1 MFDFHARLGAGPD
14 AAGALLAA
22 MDGTGIER
30 AAVCA
35 GGLLDLD
42 RLSVQVAHGGRSEV
56 AADNE
61 RTLALC
67 AGTGGRLLP
76 FFFADPCR
84 DVAAYRAGAARFR
97 GLEISPAVHGFR
109 LDDPGVHALVEVAAG
124 ARHPVYVVCLAHPGT
139 RTGDLVALARRFPEV
154 TFVYGHCGHTG
165 LDASGLAEIAP
176 LPNIV
181 AETSGCY
188 TVVAGLALRRLGPE
202 RVVFGTEY
210 PLQHPR
216 VEVAKLAAVP
226 MSRADRHLVMSANA
240 CRLLGEEETW
250 TGPGSATGGG
260 TRS

>member
-1 MFDFHARLGAGPD
+1 MFDFHARLGPGPD
-14 AAGALLAA
+14 AAAALLAA
-22 MDGTGIER
+22 MDGTGIEW
-30 AAVCA
+30 AAVSA

-42 RLSVQVAHGGRSEV
+42 RLSAQVAHGGRSEV

-67 AGTGGRLLP
+67 GGTGGRLLP
-76 FFFADPCR
+76 FFLADPCR
-84 DVAAYRAGAARFR
+84 DVDAYRASAPRYR

-109 LDDPGVHALVEVAAG
+109 LDDPAVSALVEIAAA
-124 ARHPVYVVCLAHPGT
+124 ARHPVYLVCLAQPGT
-139 RTGDLVALARRFPEV
+139 QAGDLVALARRFPEV

-176 LPNIV
+176 CPNIV

-188 TVVAGLALRRLGPE
+188 TAVAGLALRRLGAE

-216 VEVAKLAAVP
+216 VEVVKLAAVP
-226 MSRADRHLVMSANA
+226 MNPADRELVMSANA
-240 CRLLGEEETW
+240 RRLLGEEATW
-250 TGPGSATGGG
+250 TGRGSETGAD